1 MKTISYIIAILTAAL
16 VPATVS
22 ANDQEERLKEAFECI
37 IKAAQF
43 TSLNEVHNYFSDPKT
58 GEREGK
64 LDLIVYTLPPEGM
77 YLIDAA
83 REVYEQINRNGSDS
97 DQTLNSNLYTL
108 WMNTANK
115 GNDYSGYR
123 LYYSPDQTILVGN
136 EGGNCYTVGFIS
148 PDDKK
153 HRTTYTLEWDN
164 NGSSIKGRIITTYA
178 PIKAKSKSGNLS
190 YSLEIDSLGVKLNGI
205 NIDSDKFSSAIEKYH
220 KGMEKYQTAMDLLSG
235 EFPEHL
241 DQSFS
246 FSSSSSN
253 SGESNAKSWMKKMLF
268 YVNKVQE
275 KGDRY
280 LYLSKLYELCK
291 DTEGLDQTDLK
302 IAMQQLALIYKQLKA
317 KNKLKENEL
326 LFLENMVDLLESKIT
341 K

>member
-1 MKTISYIIAILTAAL
+1 MKTISYIIAIVTASLA
-16 VPATVS
+16 PAVAS
-22 ANDQEERLKEAFECI
+22 ANDYEDRLNDALECI
-37 IKAAQF
+37 IKAAKF
-43 TSLNEVHNYFSDPKT
+43 TSLNEVHNYFSDPET
-58 GEREGK
+58 GMKEGK
-64 LDLIVYTLPPEGM
+64 LDLVMFSLPPEGM

-83 REVYEQINRNGSDS
+83 REVYEQINRSSNS
-97 DQTLNSNLYTL
+97 DQMHDNELYTL
-108 WMNTANK
+108 WMNSANK

-123 LYYSPDQTILVGN
+123 LYYSPEQTILVGN
-136 EGGNCYTVGFIS
+136 DGGNCYTVGFTS

-164 NGSSIKGRIITTYA
+164 NGNNSIKGRIITTYA
-178 PIKAKSKSGNLS
+178 PIKAKPKSNNHS
-190 YSLEIDSLGVKLNGI
+190 YSLEFDSLGVKLNGI
-205 NIDSDKFSSAIEKYH
+205 NIDSDKISSAIGKYN
-220 KGMEKYQTAMDLLSG
+220 KGMEKYQTAMDMLSG
-235 EFPEHL
+235 EFPELL

-253 SGESNAKSWMKKMLF
+253 SGKSDAKSWMKKMLF
-268 YVNKVQE
+268 YVNKIQE

-302 IAMQQLALIYKQLKA
+302 IAMQQLTLIYKQLKS